1 MAKGE
6 FCCAENVIHEGAV
19 AEVRERMHDAAALDT
34 VAGFFRV
41 LGDGTRMRIISALL
55 VRELCVCDIAAA
67 LGMTKSAVSHQLGT
81 LRNAR
86 LVKCRREGKSV
97 YYSIDDDHV
106 LKMLE
111 GGLEHVHE

>member
-1 MAKGE
+1 MARSE
-6 FCCAENVIHEGAV
+6 FCCSENVVHEGAV
-19 AEVRERMHDAAALDT
+19 AEVRAGMHDAAALDT
-34 VAGFFRV
+34 VAGFFKV
-41 LGDGTRMRIISALL
+41 LGDGTRVRIISALM

-81 LRNAR
+81 LRAAR

-97 YYSIDDDHV
+97 FYSIDDDHV